1 MMTWLP
7 VVILAVAQV
16 IARLVGIATVV
27 WQERARANSHCAQMR
42 AASVS
47 GVVLLER
54 RRDGTS
60 LMVIPQHPTTRGG
73 EHAGGHRSS
82 EEVPV
87 T

>member
-16 IARLVGIATVV
+16 IARLVRVAAVV

-42 AASVS
+42 AASAS
-47 GVVLLER
+47 GAVLIER
-54 RRDGTS
+54 RRDGAS
-60 LMVIPQHPTTRGG
+60 LMVIPQGLVPRSG
-73 EHAGGHRSS
+73 EATAGHRS